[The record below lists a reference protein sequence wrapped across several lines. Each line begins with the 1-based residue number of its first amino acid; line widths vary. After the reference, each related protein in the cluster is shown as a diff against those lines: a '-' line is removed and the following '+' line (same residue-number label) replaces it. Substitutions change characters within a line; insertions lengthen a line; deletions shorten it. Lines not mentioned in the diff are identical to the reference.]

1 MSLTV
6 RDARVRLDG
15 TAALDGAELTVA
27 SGELVALLGPSGSGK
42 STLLRAIAGLLA
54 LDAGSVWWGGE
65 DLTSIPAHQRRFGL
79 MFQDYALFPHLS
91 VAGNVGYGLR
101 MEGNEAPAIKRRV
114 AEALSWVGLDGQGN
128 RRIDTLSGGEQQ
140 RVALARTLVPSPR
153 LVMLDEPLGALDR
166 QIRGRLMSEI
176 RQLLEERRVTALYVT
191 HDLEEAVAVGQRLAL
206 MRSGKIVQTGTLDQL
221 RSEPADLWVEAFL
234 R

>member
-1 MSLTV
+1 MSLAV
-6 RDARVRLDG
+6 REAQVRLDG

-27 SGELVALLGPSGSGK
+27 AGEIVALLGPSGSGK
-42 STLLRAIAGLLA
+42 STLLRAIAGLQI

-65 DLTSIPAHQRRFGL
+65 DLSSVPPHQRHFGL
-79 MFQDYALFPHLS
+79 MFQDYALFPHLT

-101 MEGNEAPAIKRRV
+101 MEGMEAPIIKDRV
-114 AEALSWVGLDGQGN
+114 TEALSWVGLDGQES

-166 QIRGRLMSEI
+166 QLRGRLMGEI
-176 RQLLEERRVTALYVT
+176 RGLLEQRRVTSLYVT
-191 HDLEEAVAVGQRLAL
+191 HDLDEAVAVGQRLAL
-206 MRSGKIVQTGTLDQL
+206 MRSGRIVQTGTLDQL
-221 RSEPADLWVEAFL
+221 RSEPADLWVEEFL

>member
-1 MSLTV
+1 
-6 RDARVRLDG
+6 
-15 TAALDGAELTVA
+15 
-27 SGELVALLGPSGSGK
+27 
-42 STLLRAIAGLLA
+42 
-54 LDAGSVWWGGE
+54 
-65 DLTSIPAHQRRFGL
+65 

-176 RQLLEERRVTALYVT
+176 RQLLEERRATALYVT

>member
-1 MSLTV
+1 
-6 RDARVRLDG
+6 
-15 TAALDGAELTVA
+15 
-27 SGELVALLGPSGSGK
+27 
-42 STLLRAIAGLLA
+42 
-54 LDAGSVWWGGE
+54 
-65 DLTSIPAHQRRFGL
+65 

-128 RRIDTLSGGEQQ
+128 RRIDNLSGGEQQ

-176 RQLLEERRVTALYVT
+176 RQLLEERRATALYVT